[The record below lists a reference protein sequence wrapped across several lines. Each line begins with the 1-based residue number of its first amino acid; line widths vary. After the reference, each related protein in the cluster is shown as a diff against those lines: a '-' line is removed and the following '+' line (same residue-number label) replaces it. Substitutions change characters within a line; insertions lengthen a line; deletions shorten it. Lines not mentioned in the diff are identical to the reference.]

1 MRQTERHQKIEKKNE
16 SNMMM
21 RSLISS
27 QRTKS
32 LLTKGKYFR
41 STTIKALFSTEAE
54 EEERMVMEYDVLIV
68 GGT

>member
-1 MRQTERHQKIEKKNE
+1 MRQTERHQKIEKNE

-54 EEERMVMEYDVLIV
+54 EEEERMVMEYDVLIV